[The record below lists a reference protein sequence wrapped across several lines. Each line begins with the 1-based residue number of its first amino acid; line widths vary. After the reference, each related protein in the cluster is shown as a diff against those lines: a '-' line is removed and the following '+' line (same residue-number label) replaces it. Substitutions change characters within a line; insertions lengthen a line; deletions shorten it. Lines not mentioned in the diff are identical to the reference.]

1 MKSSNY
7 VLMSGNEP
15 SDEQLSLLMKEV
27 LIDVKSRAASADLKF
42 QQILNQ
48 QIALVFNKYKK

>member
-48 QIALVFNKYKK
+48 QIALQFLKTA